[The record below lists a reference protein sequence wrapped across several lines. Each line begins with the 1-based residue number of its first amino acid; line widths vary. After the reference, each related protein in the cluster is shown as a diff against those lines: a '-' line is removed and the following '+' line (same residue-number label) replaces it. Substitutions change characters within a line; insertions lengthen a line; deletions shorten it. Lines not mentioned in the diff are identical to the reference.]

1 MQRFAL
7 LAGTALLAA
16 CATMSSERAARRAP
30 LQQAGAECQRSFP
43 VVIRVE
49 VDSFDQLVA
58 WYKEDVPERDIDPFW
73 QCVRD
78 RMSQLTTPPPSGQE
92 PVASPSSVGRDLDE
106 MLSVPEGVF
115 RMGASSADRFAEPD
129 ERPQREIYLSTFQ
142 IDRFEVTRGRYREAI
157 KAGVVSAPLEWSG
170 TWPNLP
176 VSGVTWR
183 DAEAFCR
190 WRGKRL
196 PTEAEWEKAARGP
209 DASDLPLGR
218 RVGLPEGS
226 SGRGFRPHRRR
237 CLPGR
242 RKPVWSLPDGR
253 ECRRVARRLVCP
265 TAYDAAPSPNP
276 RGPDTGTA
284 KVVRGGSWHPSQLP
298 PMWRYLRTS
307 ARNAHDP
314 GMRSPRSAFAA
325 PEVPRLSGGQKATR
339 TQRLTLAAVDAVRGR
354 PRAIDD
360 RATRVAGDQNSAAA
374 AIRCN
379 NLPALAGRS
388 TGCSAIR
395 RG

>member
-1 MQRFAL
+1 
-7 LAGTALLAA
+7 
-16 CATMSSERAARRAP
+16 
-30 LQQAGAECQRSFP
+30 
-43 VVIRVE
+43 
-49 VDSFDQLVA
+49 
-58 WYKEDVPERDIDPFW
+58 
-73 QCVRD
+73 
-78 RMSQLTTPPPSGQE
+78 MSQLTTPPPSGQE

-209 DASDLPLGR
+209 DARIFPWGDEWDSRKVRLAGASGPIDVDAYPGGAS
-218 RVGLPEGS
+218 RVMEPSRWPGMSPSGS
-226 SGRGFRPHRRR
+226 
-237 CLPGR
+237 
-242 RKPVWSLPDGR
+242 
-253 ECRRVARRLVCP
+253 P
-265 TAYDAAPSPNP
+265 T
-276 RGPDTGTA
+276 GM
-284 KVVRGGSWHPSQLP
+284 P
-298 PMWRYLRTS
+298 PLRTMPLRPPILEGQTR
-307 ARNAHDP
+307 ARPRWCAVDHGIRANSLLCGDICEPLLGTPMIRACD
-314 GMRSPRSAFAA
+314 RLRSAFAA
-325 PEVPRLSGGQKATR
+325 PEVPRPERGQKATR
-339 TQRLTLAAVDAVRGR
+339 THAANTPAVHAVRGR

-360 RATRVAGDQNSAAA
+360 RATRVAGDQSPPQRRFGATTC
-374 AIRCN
+374 RR
-379 NLPALAGRS
+379 LPGRS

>member
-1 MQRFAL
+1 MQRLAL

-30 LQQAGAECQRSFP
+30 LEQAGAECQRSFP

-49 VDSFDQLVA
+49 VDPFDQLVA
-58 WYKEDVPERDIDPFW
+58 WYKEDVPQRDIDPFW

-92 PVASPSSVGRDLDE
+92 PIASPSSVGRDLDE

-115 RMGASSADRFAEPD
+115 RMGAASADRFAEPD

-190 WRGKRL
+190 WHGKRL

-209 DASDLPLGR
+209 DARIFPWGDEWDSRKVRLAGT
-218 RVGLPEGS
+218 
-226 SGRGFRPHRRR
+226 SGPIDVDAY
-237 CLPGR
+237 PGGA
-242 RKPVWSLPDGR
+242 SQHGAFQMAGN
-253 ECRRVARRLVCP
+253 VAEWVADWYAP

-276 RGPDTGTA
+276 RGPNTGTA

-314 GMRSPRSAFAA
+314 GMRSPEIGFRCARSAA
-325 PEVPRLSGGQKATR
+325 P
-339 TQRLTLAAVDAVRGR
+339 
-354 PRAIDD
+354 
-360 RATRVAGDQNSAAA
+360 
-374 AIRCN
+374 
-379 NLPALAGRS
+379 
-388 TGCSAIR
+388 
-395 RG
+395 